1 MSVRGEGEGARRAAG
16 HEGQQAEP
24 VGLASTPG
32 AQATSPFAKRGAI
45 YTMTAREG
53 LDAAEV
59 VKAAFRNRTIGAI
72 TPRRLE
78 VVEPDGPSTA
88 GGKRARQTIRLV
100 PAQGEGAPVMCGF
113 LDVAKKLVELRS
125 YTVVAQQYAE
135 RFTKQFD
142 VTPSEYATLC
152 RDLES
157 TLAVF
162 NYEFVREVE
171 TKPAAEGVRA
181 QLSSRARPHARVLN
195 VVLALLLAAV
205 VAGLLALVALR

>member
-1 MSVRGEGEGARRAAG
+1 MRDGEGARKGAEHEVQGGAASAAG
-16 HEGQQAEP
+16 
-24 VGLASTPG
+24 
-32 AQATSPFAKRGAI
+32 AQPTSPFAKRGAI

-53 LDAAEV
+53 LDAADV

-72 TPRRLE
+72 QPRRLE

-125 YTVVAQQYAE
+125 HSAVAQQYAE
-135 RFTKQFD
+135 RFDKEFE
-142 VTPSEYATLC
+142 VTASEYAALC
-152 RDLES
+152 KDLES

-162 NYEFVREVE
+162 RYEFVREVE
-171 TKPAAEGVRA
+171 SKPAADSVRA
-181 QLSSRARPHARVLN
+181 QLSSRAKPRSGVLN
-195 VVLALLLAAV
+195 VVLVLLLVAV
-205 VAGLLALVALR
+205 VAGLLLAAALR

>member
-1 MSVRGEGEGARRAAG
+1 MSVRGDAEGARRAAE
-16 HEGQQAEP
+16 HEGQQGEP
-24 VGLASTPG
+24 APAGGTAG
-32 AQATSPFAKRGAI
+32 APATSPFAKRGAI

-78 VVEPDGPSTA
+78 VVEPDGPSTS

-100 PAQGEGAPVMCGF
+100 TAQGEGAPVMCGF

-125 YTVVAQQYAE
+125 YTAVAQQYAE
-135 RFTKQFD
+135 RFDKPFD
-142 VTPSEYATLC
+142 VTPSEYAALC
-152 RDLES
+152 KDLES

-162 NYEFVREVE
+162 RYEFVREVE
-171 TKPAAEGVRA
+171 TRPAADGVRA
-181 QLSSRARPHARVLN
+181 QLSSRAKPRGRVLN
-195 VVLALLLAAV
+195 VVLVLSLTAV
-205 VAGLLALVALR
+205 VAGLLATIVLR